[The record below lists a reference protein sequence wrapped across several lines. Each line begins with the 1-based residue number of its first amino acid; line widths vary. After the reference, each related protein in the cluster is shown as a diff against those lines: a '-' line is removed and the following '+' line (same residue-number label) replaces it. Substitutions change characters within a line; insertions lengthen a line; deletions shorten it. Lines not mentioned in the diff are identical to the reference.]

1 MNSPASGPSD
11 PASADPDPADVAAA
25 HERLALVADVAVVP
39 DVPLSELTTLRIG
52 GRPRAL
58 VECGTAEA
66 VTRAVGLLDDAGMP
80 VLVLGGGSNLVVA
93 GGELPMVVVAVR
105 NRDVTYLDTATEATA
120 TEVSATEATATEVR
134 GTEASATASETIVR
148 AGAGLT
154 WDELVADTV
163 TRGYGG
169 LECLSGIPGSV
180 GATPVQNVGAYGV
193 EVAQV
198 LRRVR
203 LYDRTTHTDTWA
215 APADLGLAYRTSI
228 LKNTDRAV
236 VLEVEFALR
245 DGGRSEPIRYAE
257 LAAHLG
263 VEPGERAEAAA
274 VRETVLG
281 LRRGKGMVW
290 DNDDEDTH
298 SAGSFF
304 TNPVITIEQLARV
317 RDSVASRLGAEQAE
331 RMPAFDAPGGVKLS
345 AGWLIE
351 RAGFGKGYPSS
362 SSPARLSTKHTLA
375 LTNRG
380 SATAD
385 DVIALAREVR
395 DGVREAFG
403 VELHP
408 EPVWVGCSI

>member
-1 MNSPASGPSD
+1 MNSPASGPSAAAL
-11 PASADPDPADVAAA
+11 PAGLADVDDLTVVLDAS
-25 HERLALVADVAVVP
+25 LA
-39 DVPLSELTTLRIG
+39 ELTTLRIG
-52 GRPRAL
+52 GQPRAL

-66 VTRAVGLLDDAGMP
+66 VTRAVGLLDRTDVP

-93 GGELPMVVVAVR
+93 GGDLPMVVVAVR
-105 NRDVTYLDTATEATA
+105 NRAVTYLDSASEA
-120 TEVSATEATATEVR
+120 
-134 GTEASATASETIVR
+134 ASTASETIVR

-203 LYDRTTHTDTWA
+203 LYDRTTHTDTWV

-245 DGGRSEPIRYAE
+245 AGGRSEPIRYAE

-281 LRRGKGMVW
+281 LRRSKGMVW
-290 DNDDEDTH
+290 DDDDEDTH

-317 RDSVASRLGAEQAE
+317 RDSVASKLGDEQAE
-331 RMPAFDAPGGVKLS
+331 RMPAFDTLGGVKLS

-395 DGVREAFG
+395 DGVRAAFG